1 MVAGEDNCQLPHP
14 TKPPPQQ
21 TAIMPESTKT
31 TPDQTGIAPTVQPQ
45 QLQRSVR
52 DFDIDT
58 NPLGLELR
66 VLVANANQLTDL
78 IRKVAEVV
86 CRETECLALWISQR
100 DTQSGELRTHPLTDV
115 NANSITDIA
124 GEKLSALLEETTE
137 SGTLGTV
144 QISDNHSIV
153 ASSIGLNVERCDMV
167 LTGCFVGT
175 PTTTKHHQWMMKIGS
190 QAIEQWIRNSEL
202 QRSQKQAKFVGDALS
217 LCGILDRSTST
228 REAANS
234 LVNHLRSL
242 LGVSQIVCCGG
253 TTPENAKL
261 LAVSEVEQFDPHSE
275 SSRVILSAGAT
286 GIGETEPVVFAPN
299 GSTAN
304 AVQSL
309 VMEAYCKAN
318 RFTSCVC
325 VQTQDHEGNSTGSLL
340 VGSDEDSFSEP
351 VLAQLKQFA
360 TINGVHLDVVRRANL
375 KPSELIVE
383 RIKKIPSKSFFQIG
397 WKVAAGLALLMC
409 VPIPYR
415 VACDCEIQPVTR
427 RFVSAPYTGP
437 LERAVVRPGEVV
449 SKNQVL
455 AYMDGRQLRLELIGV
470 QAEHSAARRRHSSS
484 LAQGEVA
491 KSQIARSEMRK
502 LDTQIKSLNDQLSR
516 LEIRSPYD
524 GIVIS
529 GDLDKAQGATMEIG
543 QTLFEVAPLDNML
556 AEVAIP
562 ESEIQYVGDNN
573 SVAIKLNAF
582 PYRTFYGEINTINP
596 GAELINDESVF
607 VADIK
612 LTDEDSV
619 IRPGMKGTAK
629 VKTSWRPIGWNLFHN
644 AWESVRCWM
653 VW

>member
-1 MVAGEDNCQLPHP
+1 
-14 TKPPPQQ
+14 
-21 TAIMPESTKT
+21 MPEPTKT
-31 TPDQTGIAPTVQPQ
+31 TPEQTGIAPSGLPQQPQ
-45 QLQRSVR
+45 RQVR
-52 DFDIDT
+52 DFEIET
-58 NPLGLELR
+58 NPMGLELR
-66 VLVANANQLTDL
+66 TLVVNSSQLTEL
-78 IRKVAEVV
+78 IRGIAEVI

-100 DTQSGELRTHPLTDV
+100 DPQSGELRTHALTDD
-115 NANSITDIA
+115 NASSVADIA
-124 GEKLSALLEETTE
+124 GPKLSGLLEETIKT
-137 SGTLGTV
+137 GTLGKV
-144 QISDNHSIV
+144 RISENHSIV
-153 ASSIGLNVERCDMV
+153 ASSVGLDVERCDMV
-167 LTGCFVGT
+167 FAGCFVDAA
-175 PTTTKHHQWMMKIGS
+175 TTTKHQQWVMKIGS

-217 LCGILDRSTST
+217 LCGVLDRSTST

-234 LVNHLRSL
+234 LVNHLRML
-242 LGVSQIVCCGG
+242 LGVSQIVYCNG

-286 GIGETEPVVFAPN
+286 GIGETEPVVFAPT

-304 AVQSL
+304 AIQSL

-325 VQTQDHEGNSTGSLL
+325 VPTQDHEGNPTGSLL
-340 VGSDEDSFSEP
+340 IASDEDSFSEQ

-360 TINGVHLDVVRRANL
+360 ATNGTHLDVVRRANL

-383 RIKKIPSKSFFQIG
+383 RIKKIPSKSWFRAGLKI
-397 WKVAAGLALLMC
+397 AAGLALLMC

-437 LERAVVRPGEVV
+437 LERAIVKPGEVV
-449 SKNQVL
+449 SKDQVL
-455 AYMDGRQLRLELIGV
+455 AFMDGRQLRLELTGV
-470 QAEHSAARRRHSSS
+470 EAEHSAARRRHSSS

-491 KSQIARSEMRK
+491 QSQIARSEMRK
-502 LDTQIKSLNDQLSR
+502 LETQIKSLNDQLSR

-582 PYRTFYGEINTINP
+582 PYRTFYGEVNTINP
-596 GAELINDESVF
+596 SAELINDESVF

-612 LTDEDSV
+612 LIDEESV
-619 IRPGMKGTAK
+619 IRPGMKGSAK